1 MSEVKLISPLL
12 DNFMMGDPI
21 SMHHGVRCCPAI
33 DKGSDQKYIIKII
46 SVPSSQNQ
54 VKALQLAGVI
64 KDDTEAEA
72 YFQQRAADT
81 EQEIG
86 VLQQLARQ
94 DGFFACDGYQ
104 RVPMEDGIG
113 FDIYLRTPYKRT
125 LARQFD
131 KKPLTHLDAL
141 NLGLD
146 LCAALTVCRRSG
158 YLFANL
164 KPSNI
169 FITENGEYKI
179 GDLGFIRLA
188 GLKYATLAEQYISP
202 YTPPEI
208 TDSLS
213 SPNETADLYALGM
226 ILYQIYNGGVLPEQ
240 GEEPLPHPQY
250 ADEELSEIIM
260 KAICKDPAERWQDPA
275 QMGQSLVSYMQKN
288 GASDSP
294 IIPPPEPEEPE
305 EAVVSEETEQ
315 TEEITDCGGEVPEEL
330 PSQAEEAPQPEAE
343 AAIEPEA
350 ELLAEDTIL
359 EEIAAPETESEPEEP
374 DEIAQ
379 IAASIED
386 ILQEDNEEA
395 LADISYDEVSD
406 EVSQILSQAEELAAL
421 EVPEPVVAPE
431 AIEVQLPQMETDAQ
445 PEELPEEPAESEEEV
460 QDEPEQTET
469 EVSKKPE
476 VKKSHPVRNI
486 LLCLLGV
493 LLVVAGFLFYQ
504 FYVLQTIDDLQ
515 LSGSKDLLSVSVTA
529 ETDEQALSI
538 TCTDTYGKSVTAQV
552 IDGKADFS
560 GLSAGTEYTVTVNI
574 QGLHILNGKTQTSYF
589 TPAET
594 SIVQCSVV
602 TGNMTGT
609 AILSFSVVGPDSEQ
623 WSFTYEAPGI
633 EEKTVTFTGHT
644 ANLTDLVED
653 QVYNGVL
660 RPVDELFILQ
670 EQIIAFT
677 ATEVIQANNLLIT
690 SCTDGKLCAKW
701 DAPENLPVES
711 WTVRC
716 FNENGYDETQTVTE
730 TAAVFENLDHTDSF
744 TVEVTAA
751 GQSISQR
758 TSVGENAIT
767 VSDFTADGV
776 TNEQIRLTWNATDT
790 PENGWIVSYT
800 VNGSS
805 LSFSL
810 SASENSVSI
819 SPVVPE
825 CLYFFTVQ
833 AADGTATA
841 CDPLSVQTAER
852 ENFSVNYAGNLV
864 EKSNLHFT
872 MCKRPANGIWSH
884 STMDS
889 ADYTTVFSAG
899 DSAGFVIFL
908 DRRYDV
914 SKETITSTFV
924 IYNESGEVISIDSSS
939 ASWSNMWYKNYCDLN
954 IPSIPQE
961 SGDYTIEVYFN
972 GQLAA
977 MKTFRII

>member
-21 SMHHGVRCCPAI
+21 SMHHGIRCCPAI
-33 DKGSDQKYIIKII
+33 DKESDQKYIIKII

-54 VKALQLAGVI
+54 VQALQLAGIV
-64 KDDTEAEA
+64 KDDEGAQA
-72 YFQQRAADT
+72 YFQNRAADT

-146 LCAALTVCRRSG
+146 LCAALAVCRRSG
-158 YLFANL
+158 YLFVNL

-179 GDLGFIRLA
+179 GDLGFIRLS

-226 ILYQIYNGGVLPEQ
+226 ILYQIYNGGVLPER
-240 GEEPLPHPQY
+240 GEEPLPRPQY

-260 KAICKDPAERWQDPA
+260 KAICKDPTERWQDPA

-294 IIPPPEPEEPE
+294 IIPLPEPEEPE
-305 EAVVSEETEQ
+305 EAVALEETEG
-315 TEEITDCGGEVPEEL
+315 IADCGGEVPEEV
-330 PSQAEEAPQPEAE
+330 PSQVEEDPQPEAE

-350 ELLAEDTIL
+350 EPSAEETVLAT
-359 EEIAAPETESEPEEP
+359 APEAEGEPEEP

-379 IAASIED
+379 ITASIED
-386 ILQEDNEEA
+386 ILQDDNEEA

-431 AIEVQLPQMETDAQ
+431 AIEVQLPGSECDEAPEEVQAEPAEVPEEIPEETA
-445 PEELPEEPAESEEEV
+445 PEEELPQEKAA
-460 QDEPEQTET
+460 
-469 EVSKKPE
+469 KKP
-476 VKKSHPVRNI
+476 HPVRNV

-493 LLVVAGFLFYQ
+493 LLVAAGFLFYQ

-515 LSGSKDLLSVSVTA
+515 LSGSKDLLSVSVTS
-529 ETDEQALSI
+529 ETDEQMLSI

-589 TPAET
+589 TPSET

-602 TGNMTGT
+602 TGNASGT

-623 WSFTYEAPGI
+623 WTFTYEAPGT
-633 EEKTVTFTGHT
+633 EEKTVTFSGHT
-644 ANLTDLVED
+644 ANLTELTED
-653 QVYNGVL
+653 QVYSGVL

-670 EQIIAFT
+670 EPIITFT
-677 ATEVIQANNLLIT
+677 ATELIQANNLMIT

-701 DAPENLPVES
+701 SAPENLPVES

-716 FNENGYDETQTVTE
+716 FSENGYDETQTVTE
-730 TAAVFENLDHTDSF
+730 TSALFENLDHTDSF

-751 GQSISQR
+751 GQSVSQR

-767 VSDFTADGV
+767 VSELTAESV
-776 TNEQIRLTWNATDT
+776 TNAQIRLTWNATDT

-825 CLYFFTVQ
+825 CLYLFTVQ

-841 CDPLSVQTAER
+841 CEPLSVQTAER

-889 ADYTTVFSAG
+889 TDYTTVFSAG

-914 SKETITSTFV
+914 SKETVTSAFV
-924 IYNESGEVISIDSSS
+924 IYNSEGEIISIDTSS

-977 MKTFRII
+977 VKTFSIT